1 MSNFLTLNYWL
12 NSRPGNMETK
22 AFFVLVIFICTL
34 AIFAFISHLIKNRKR
49 GLYYN
54 IWQQLNSFC
63 FVNFII
69 GLFLVFF
76 AYELIPFLSS
86 RILFLL
92 WLIELLIWIVFIVR
106 FALKIPQIIE
116 KQKEENE
123 YKKYIP

>member
-76 AYELIPFLSS
+76 AYELIPFLSLLAK
-86 RILFLL
+86 RNNLVMNNIHGTVFL
-92 WLIELLIWIVFIVR
+92 R
-106 FALKIPQIIE
+106 SQ
-116 KQKEENE
+116 
-123 YKKYIP
+123 